1 MGMTTACRFQ
11 QSQKQTKYSP
21 IRPGVAGFSLIEMLV
36 VMTIIGLVS
45 AMVLPSLS
53 LPSRPPVPP
62 LVAYMQNQQNLAG
75 KNGSTQMIYWS
86 APKIIA
92 EPGGEI
98 FEFSP
103 DTVLKIE
110 RPEKTGY
117 LGKQLL
123 TIFYADG
130 TAIAS
135 DFSVMQKRSGYAD
148 TMLYRITV
156 NPFHGAISY
165 TYP

>member
-1 MGMTTACRFQ
+1 MSMPSTCRFK
-11 QSQKQTKYSP
+11 QSQMRTKYSP
-21 IRPGVAGFSLIEMLV
+21 IRSGDAGFSLIEMLV
-36 VMTIIGLVS
+36 VVTIIGLVS

-53 LPSRPPVPP
+53 LPSRPPVPT

-75 KNGSTQMIYWS
+75 KNGAAQMVYWV

-123 TIFYADG
+123 AIFYADG

-135 DFSVMQKRSGYAD
+135 DFAVMQKRSGYAD
-148 TMLYRITV
+148 AMLYRITV

-165 TYP
+165 IYP